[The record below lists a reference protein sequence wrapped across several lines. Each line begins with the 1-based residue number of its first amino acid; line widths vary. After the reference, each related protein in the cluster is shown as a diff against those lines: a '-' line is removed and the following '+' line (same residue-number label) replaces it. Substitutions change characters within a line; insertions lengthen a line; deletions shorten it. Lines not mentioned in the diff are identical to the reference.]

1 MTGIL
6 DLLPMAIF
14 ALLFGTFTRD
24 ILNPTEP
31 ETTPETL
38 PAATKIE
45 LGNGITLH
53 IDADQ

>member
-1 MTGIL
+1 MTGL
-6 DLLPMAIF
+6 FDLLPLAIF

-31 ETTPETL
+31 EATPQTP
-38 PAATKIE
+38 PAATKID